1 MSRSECRNNHQDR
14 DGSSTTSGVYSP
26 YNTPLLE
33 NERRMPDGTIVAAI
47 CDIAPPGETQQVG
60 EQDPGCDVQRRAD
73 ERRQRRAAQ
82 SGYYEDAHDNT
93 VAYPAAQQHAQH
105 QQYQQAPAQYA
116 QQPDCRA
123 EGTYGQHGQ
132 HVVSQSTERA
142 DRWGQ
147 IFSASTP
154 IDGTFSATDVG
165 DRSTAREPHDTDLPD
180 ATRRHRHSVRNLED
194 TPRAAQYDLIARS
207 GHPSRRIQS
216 EEEEGGY
223 NPYVQKDLGAQII
236 KHKSSRR
243 EGRRGSR
250 ERDALRR

>member
-1 MSRSECRNNHQDR
+1 MMFNVGLMNDA
-14 DGSSTTSGVYSP
+14 
-26 YNTPLLE
+26 NAALL
-33 NERRMPDGTIVAAI
+33 
-47 CDIAPPGETQQVG
+47 
-60 EQDPGCDVQRRAD
+60 
-73 ERRQRRAAQ
+73 RAATTKMRTIIRSLIRPPNNTLNISSISKPQ
-82 SGYYEDAHDNT
+82 LSMRSNRT
-93 VAYPAAQQHAQH
+93 VAP
-105 QQYQQAPAQYA
+105 
-116 QQPDCRA
+116 RA
-123 EGTYGQHGQ
+123 LVSTAVPPSLSVTDSTDGQHGQ
-132 HVVSQSTERA
+132 HVISQSTERA

-154 IDGTFSATDVG
+154 VDGTFSATGVG
-165 DRSTAREPHDTDLPD
+165 NRSTAREPHDTDLPD

-194 TPRAAQYDLIARS
+194 TPRTAQYDLIARS

-223 NPYVQKDLGAQII
+223 NPYVRKDSGAQII